1 MVRWL
6 APLLILLAA
15 PPLKAETL
23 TVALSSNVIAIGS
36 NFSGATLSL
45 FGVVERDANT
55 VARSGSYEIIIAVRG
70 PEQNV
75 LVQRRERRFGIWMN
89 GKGEEFDRMPSYY
102 GLFSTPGARGLIEDA
117 GGPARS
123 LSLISVEDDGDR
135 RAEHRAALAAARMSQ
150 GLYVEELDGVEKL
163 SRTFF
168 RTEIPLP
175 PLLSDGRY
183 RVFAFLYAGEVNL
196 ATEELR
202 FDVHKT
208 GFEQRVF
215 QWSREQPLFYG
226 LGAVV
231 LALVTGYVGGV
242 VFRRG

>member
-1 MVRWL
+1 MRWL
-6 APLLILLAA
+6 APLILLLAG
-15 PPLKAETL
+15 PPAKAETL
-23 TVALSSNVIAIGS
+23 TVALSSGEIAIGS

-55 VARSGSYEIIIAVRG
+55 VARSGTYEIIIAVRG

-75 LVQRRERRFGIWMN
+75 LVQRRERTFGIWMN

-102 GLFSTPGARGLIEDA
+102 GLFSTPGARSMIEDE
-117 GGPARS
+117 GGVASS
-123 LSLISVEDDGDR
+123 LSLIRAAEDGDE
-135 RAEHRAALAAARMSQ
+135 RAQHRAALAAARMSQ
-150 GLYVEELDGVEKL
+150 GLYVEELEGVEKL

-183 RVFAFLYAGEVNL
+183 RVFAFLYAGDVTL
-196 ATEELR
+196 ATEELQ
-202 FDVHKT
+202 FNVQKT
-208 GFEQRVF
+208 GFEQRIF
-215 QWSREQPLFYG
+215 QLSREQPLFYG
-226 LGAVV
+226 IGAVI